1 MHPDKKCPDTS
12 MQMCCQGETC
22 MLYVPELKA
31 CGKNVVLAS
40 QILKATYQSAIDMFS
55 NEPEEIVKNV

>member
-1 MHPDKKCPDTS
+1 
-12 MQMCCQGETC
+12 

-55 NEPEEIVKNV
+55 NEPEEIVKNVEK